1 MKWEYRFEM
10 LSLLSGHEGHHSHDE
25 LGPLRVTEQDLNEL
39 GADGWEVIA
48 IIPKTGK
55 DDDWTLALLKRPMN
69 PDWKL

>member
-10 LSLLSGHEGHHSHDE
+10 LGLLSGHEGHVSHDE
-25 LGPLRVTEQDLNEL
+25 HGSLRVTEQDLNEL

-55 DDDWTLALLKRPMN
+55 DDVWTLALLKRPMYPN
-69 PDWKL
+69 